1 MITYIKGLIKNIGN
15 GAVSIFALV
24 DSRSRINK
32 FARINRRVKVVNSSI
47 DRYSYVGGGSCIVR
61 TEIGSFCSIACNVY
75 IGLAGHTLDFLS
87 TSPIFTESK
96 NGTGHSWVSNDELAY
111 KNKRTIIGPDVWI
124 GHGVKIISGIS
135 VGCGAVIAAGAV
147 VTKDVPPY
155 AIVGGVPAKIIRYR
169 FSDSIIS
176 ELFNLKWWN
185 WSDEKIKSNITLF
198 NNCIYYNFISS
209 IPPPPPQDTDMSL

>member
-1 MITYIKGLIKNIGN
+1 MIGYIKGFLKNLNN

-32 FARINRRVKVVNSSI
+32 SARINRGVKVVNSSV
-47 DRYSYVGGGSCIVR
+47 DRYSYVGGGSWIVG
-61 TEIGSFCSIACNVY
+61 TDIGSFCSIACNVY
-75 IGLAGHTLDFLS
+75 IGLAGHTLEFLS

-96 NGTGHSWVSNDELAY
+96 NGTGHSWVSNNVFAY

-124 GHGVKIISGIS
+124 GHGVKILSGVS
-135 VGCGAVIAAGAV
+135 VGSGAVIAAGAV

-169 FSDSIIS
+169 FSDFTIS
-176 ELFNLKWWN
+176 EILKLQWWN
-185 WSDEKIKSNITLF
+185 WPEERIKRNLSLFNHDIDNDLIKSIRA
-198 NNCIYYNFISS
+198 NFT
-209 IPPPPPQDTDMSL
+209 PR